1 MFCSIAP
8 CASSS
13 LIIQSLDSLSAVTP
27 LGLEA
32 STALTTELTSDAL
45 NIDDRD
51 FSSSSVVSIIGLLS
65 KNKQQS
71 LLEDTVL
78 PIAALNFDSH
88 SVAFRLDTKPTS
100 VS

>member
-8 CASSS
+8 CASLS

-51 FSSSSVVSIIGLLS
+51 FSSSSVVSVIGLLS

-88 SVAFRLDTKPTS
+88 SLH
-100 VS
+100 